1 MDATRAGLRTPL
13 PPPTGLEVKP
23 QPPDREHGAR
33 LTLNRGA
40 RRGLAFSTSG
50 NYDAN
55 EKSVNQRVTRGQ
67 EDGFDTLLQ
76 LQSSL
81 SL

>member
-1 MDATRAGLRTPL
+1 MDATQAGLSTPL
-13 PPPTGLEVKP
+13 LPPAGLEVKP
-23 QPPDREHGAR
+23 QPPDREHRAH
-33 LTLNRGA
+33 LLLKQGA